1 MTKAYI
7 RQQWFIHSFGS
18 THPALQ
24 HRNVVTRA
32 KLKEY
37 RKKLRVSEFEMT
49 VLLWKFLE
57 LPEKSGVE
65 VLTADVTGKLTMKP
79 SDIVKR
85 RRLSFH

>member
-1 MTKAYI
+1 
-7 RQQWFIHSFGS
+7 
-18 THPALQ
+18 
-24 HRNVVTRA
+24 
-32 KLKEY
+32 
-37 RKKLRVSEFEMT
+37 MT

-79 SDIVKR
+79 SDVVKR